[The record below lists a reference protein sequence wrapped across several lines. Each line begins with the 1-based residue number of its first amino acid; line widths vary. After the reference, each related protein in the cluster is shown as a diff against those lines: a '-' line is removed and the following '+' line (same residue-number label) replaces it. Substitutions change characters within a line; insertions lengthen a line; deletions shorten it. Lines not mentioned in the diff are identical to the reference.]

1 MSFIMRKQEVQ
12 LTHNRTS
19 IECLDPESELRM
31 ICCVYKPRN
40 ASGQLGL
47 CSALRGKQ
55 GAAITPHLM
64 HLVELPKRR
73 KKKNLMYHQ
82 LQDGDQF
89 SDEDEYGG
97 NDVMEINEAVDIFS
111 SETKIFVRQI
121 KAVSSFPTMYEDVC
135 SQAEDLR
142 VSLIFL
148 PFHKHQRIDGKMEKG
163 KDEMRSTN
171 QKIIRHAPCSV
182 GILVDRGCLEFQR
195 LLAPDSLQSVAT
207 LFFGGPDDRE
217 AIACSKRLAMHH
229 HLNLTVIRFLP
240 SEFGE
245 EDVNI
250 SSSTASPHFNLGN
263 EVFMSIARRNPENKR
278 DDVYMDEFY
287 KRYVSSGQI
296 GYVEKNLRDGAE
308 TLQALRDI
316 GDMYSLFIVGK
327 GRRGC
332 SPLTTGM
339 SDWEECPELGV
350 VGDLLASMDF
360 DIKSSVLVIQQHRH
374 TSSKSFTDD

>member
-55 GAAITPHLM
+55 GAAITPYLM

-73 KKKNLMYHQ
+73 KKKSLMYHQ

-240 SEFGE
+240 NEFGE
-245 EDVNI
+245 EDVNV
-250 SSSTASPHFNLGN
+250 SSSIASPHFNLGN

-374 TSSKSFTDD
+374 ASSKSFTDD